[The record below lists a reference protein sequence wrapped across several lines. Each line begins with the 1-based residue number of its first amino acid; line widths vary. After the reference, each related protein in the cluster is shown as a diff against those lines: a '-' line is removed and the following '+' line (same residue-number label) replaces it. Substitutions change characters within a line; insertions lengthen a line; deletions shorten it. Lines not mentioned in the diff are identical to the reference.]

1 MCPSIVVTSI
11 SVGKFVILAVKTIQS
26 LIVINI
32 MADTAKDEQQLTDLV
47 T

>member
-1 MCPSIVVTSI
+1 MCPSIVVTNV

-26 LIVINI
+26 LIVLNI
-32 MADTAKDEQQLTDLV
+32 LANTAKDEQKLTDLV